1 MTVFPVP
8 PESYLKDRF
17 EIRVSTGHVAA
28 YPLYVTDTG
37 TVAADNLVIGIAY
50 RDSSVGFS
58 DAWLDFSDARFDS
71 RNVPDD
77 LPHDVQQAVD
87 AAIALARLA
96 ESRGYR

>member
-8 PESYLKDRF
+8 PESYIKDRF
-17 EIRVSTGHVAA
+17 EIRVSAGHVAA

-37 TVAADNLVIGIAY
+37 TVTADNLVLGIVYYETAGFALI
-50 RDSSVGFS
+50 RD
-58 DAWLDFSDARFDS
+58 FDS

-87 AAIALARLA
+87 AVIALARLS